1 MRVTFYEGMAN
12 FIGGGDGLSFLSLFY
27 HGVFLFSF
35 FFSLIFSMILS
46 VNKEFGFLS
55 PKVGVSYWVVY

>member
-12 FIGGGDGLSFLSLFY
+12 FIGGGDGLSFLSLFH
-27 HGVFLFSF
+27 HGVFL

-46 VNKEFGFLS
+46 VNKEFGVFS
-55 PKVGVSYWVVY
+55 PKVGVFYRVVY